1 MSDLTIVDELID
13 QFGRTWQE
21 LRDAL
26 TKTPAPEWRRANPGG
41 GDAVPGAETDYLIPA
56 RLAYH
61 ILRTTDMYATHMGYE
76 EYKPHR
82 KYTLDWEGPVDALPD
97 REEVFTFVN
106 ECEVQVKEWLLDLG
120 DEGLLEEEDKYPWT
134 GERKLG
140 RALYLLR
147 HNQWHIAEINTLLR
161 LRGLEPGEW

>member
-1 MSDLTIVDELID
+1 MSDLTMVDELID

-26 TKTPAPEWRRANPGG
+26 VKTPASEWRRA
-41 GDAVPGAETDYLIPA
+41 DAVSGAETDYLVPA

-82 KYTLDWEGPVDALPD
+82 KYTLDNWEGPVEALPE

-106 ECEVQVKEWLLDLG
+106 ECEVQVKEWLLDLSE
-120 DEGLLEEEDKYPWT
+120 EGLMEEEEKYPWT
-134 GERKLG
+134 GAHKLG

-161 LRGLEPGEW
+161 LRGLEPGDW